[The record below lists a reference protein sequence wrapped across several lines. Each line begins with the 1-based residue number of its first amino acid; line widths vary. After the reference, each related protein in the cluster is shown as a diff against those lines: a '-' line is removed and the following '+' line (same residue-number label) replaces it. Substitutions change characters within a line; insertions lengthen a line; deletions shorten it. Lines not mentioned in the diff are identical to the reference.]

1 MDTTEAPQIIEH
13 ISQSLPLTPFD
24 VKWIPLSARF
34 VLFGQ
39 SPKAKG
45 VFQVY
50 QLNEGKLEKIADFEK
65 EFGIK
70 SGTFKASP
78 LSVRDVATVD
88 YKGYVQIFDIERG

>member
-13 ISQSLPLTPFD
+13 LSQSLPCTPFD

-45 VFQVY
+45 VF
-50 QLNEGKLEKIADFEK
+50 
-65 EFGIK
+65 
-70 SGTFKASP
+70 
-78 LSVRDVATVD
+78 
-88 YKGYVQIFDIERG
+88 

>member
-13 ISQSLPLTPFD
+13 LHESVPLTPFD

-45 VFQVY
+45 VF
-50 QLNEGKLEKIADFEK
+50 
-65 EFGIK
+65 
-70 SGTFKASP
+70 
-78 LSVRDVATVD
+78 
-88 YKGYVQIFDIERG
+88 